1 MEAAERVLRHKA
13 GDFFQKNVKGGLD
26 DMTVLEQLQKAIEE
40 GHPGDT
46 ERLVKEALKQHISS
60 ARIVEEAMTP
70 AMRNVG
76 ESYKSNGA
84 DIIKILAAARSVR
97 KGFELLEEQDA
108 QFSRRNIGTVI
119 LGTVEGDLHDVGKN
133 LVAIMFR
140 SAGFKVIDLGVDISE
155 KQFLRAVKENPD
167 VSIVCISSLLSTS
180 IPEME
185 QVVKSLKR
193 SKSNHKFKIMV
204 GGGAVTKQLAKDMG
218 SDAYTEN
225 CIEAVEVA
233 KTFIV

>member
-1 MEAAERVLRHKA
+1 
-13 GDFFQKNVKGGLD
+13 
-26 DMTVLEQLQKAIEE
+26 MTVLERLQKAIED

-46 ERLVKEALKQHISS
+46 EKLVKEALKQHISS

-70 AMRNVG
+70 AMRTVG
-76 ESYKSNGA
+76 ENYKSNGA
-84 DIIKILAAARSVR
+84 DIIRILAAARSVR
-97 KGFELLEEQDA
+97 KGFELLEEQDT
-108 QFSRRNIGTVI
+108 QFGRRNIGTVI

-155 KQFLRAVKENPD
+155 KQFLRAVKQNPD

-193 SKSNHKFKIMV
+193 STNKHKFKIMV

-218 SDAYTEN
+218 ADAYTES

>member
-1 MEAAERVLRHKA
+1 MFSIINILTFIFV
-13 GDFFQKNVKGGLD
+13 
-26 DMTVLEQLQKAIEE
+26 TVY
-40 GHPGDT
+40 
-46 ERLVKEALKQHISS
+46 V
-60 ARIVEEAMTP
+60 
-70 AMRNVG
+70 
-76 ESYKSNGA
+76 
-84 DIIKILAAARSVR
+84 
-97 KGFELLEEQDA
+97 
-108 QFSRRNIGTVI
+108 
-119 LGTVEGDLHDVGKN
+119 DLNYVGKN

-167 VSIVCISSLLSTS
+167 VSIVCFSSLLSTS

-193 SKSNHKFKIMV
+193 SKSNHKFKIMD

-218 SDAYTEN
+218 ADAYTEN

>member
-1 MEAAERVLRHKA
+1 
-13 GDFFQKNVKGGLD
+13 
-26 DMTVLEQLQKAIEE
+26 MTVLEQLRKTIED
-40 GHPGDT
+40 GHPGET
-46 ERLVKEALKQHISS
+46 EKLVREALKQHIP
-60 ARIVEEAMTP
+60 AGRIVEEAMTP
-70 AMRNVG
+70 AMRTVG
-76 ESYKSNGA
+76 ENYKSNGA

-97 KGFELLEEQDA
+97 KGFELLEEQDS
-108 QFSRRNIGTVI
+108 QFGRRNIGTVI

-133 LVAIMFR
+133 L
-140 SAGFKVIDLGVDISE
+140 GVDISE
-155 KQFLRAVKENPD
+155 KQFLRAVKQNPD

-193 SKSNHKFKIMV
+193 SSSKHKFKIMV
-204 GGGAVTKQLAKDMG
+204 GGGAVTEQLAKNMG
-218 SDAYTEN
+218 ADAYTEN

>member
-1 MEAAERVLRHKA
+1 
-13 GDFFQKNVKGGLD
+13 
-26 DMTVLEQLQKAIEE
+26 MTVLEQLRKTIED
-40 GHPGDT
+40 GHPGET
-46 ERLVKEALKQHISS
+46 EKLVREALKQHIP
-60 ARIVEEAMTP
+60 AGRIVEEAMTP
-70 AMRNVG
+70 AMRTVG
-76 ESYKSNGA
+76 ENYKSNGA

-97 KGFELLEEQDA
+97 KGFELLEEQDS
-108 QFSRRNIGTVI
+108 QFGRRNIGTVI

-140 SAGFKVIDLGVDISE
+140 SAEFKVIDLGVDISE
-155 KQFLRAVKENPD
+155 KQF
-167 VSIVCISSLLSTS
+167 LSTS

-193 SKSNHKFKIMV
+193 SSSKHKFKIMV
-204 GGGAVTKQLAKDMG
+204 GGGAVTEQLAKNMG
-218 SDAYTEN
+218 ADAYTEN